1 MKWKVYFDSN
11 SYPYIVE
18 ADDEETAIVAA
29 ANLYFAESGKKFYS
43 YVEALPI
50 TR

>member
-11 SYPYIVE
+11 SYPYVVE

-29 ANLYFAESGKKFYS
+29 ANLYFQESGKKHYIC
-43 YVEALPI
+43 VEALPFNS
-50 TR
+50 